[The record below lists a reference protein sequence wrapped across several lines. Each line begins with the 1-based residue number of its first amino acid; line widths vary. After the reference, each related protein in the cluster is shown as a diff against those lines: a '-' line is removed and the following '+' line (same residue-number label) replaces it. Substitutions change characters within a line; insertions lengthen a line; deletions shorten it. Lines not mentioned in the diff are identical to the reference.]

1 MAAPIVS
8 EILEQVKAL
17 PDNLQNQVLSF
28 ARALRNITQQGTA
41 GKVYLQFAGSI
52 PIDDVEKI
60 RHVIETD
67 CEQVDPNEW

>member
-28 ARALRNITQQGTA
+28 VRALRSITQQGIP

-52 PIDDVEKI
+52 PIEDIEKI
-60 RHVIETD
+60 RQAIETD
-67 CEQVDPNEW
+67 CEQNGTC

>member
-8 EILEQVKAL
+8 EIIEQVKAL

-28 ARALRNITQQGTA
+28 ARALRTIKQQGIP

-52 PIDDVEKI
+52 SSEDVEEI
-60 RHVIETD
+60 RRVIESD
-67 CEQVDPNEW
+67 CEQVDSNEW